1 MIGNEVYSKY
11 FQALL
16 RGDRREC
23 VETVSR
29 LMHDRLDVRTL
40 YLDLFQRSLYEIGDL
55 WEQNRV
61 SVAVEHMA
69 TSVTESLF
77 PLVYPTIFSAEH
89 IGRSAV
95 VSCVANE
102 YHQVGGRI
110 VADILELNGWDA
122 YFLGA
127 NTPLADT
134 IALVGSKNASLV
146 GLSLSLYANL
156 PALLAAIEG
165 IRERFPTLPVIVGGQ
180 AFRFGGG
187 EALSRYEGV
196 TFITSL
202 AGLEAFVGRIR
213 NA

>member
-1 MIGNEVYSKY
+1 MIDSSTYSKY

-16 RGDRREC
+16 RGCRREC
-23 VETVSR
+23 TETVSR
-29 LMHDRLDVRTL
+29 LVRDGLDVRTL
-40 YLDLFQRSLYEIGDL
+40 YVDLFQRSLYEIGDL

-69 TSVTESLF
+69 TSITESLF

-89 IGRSAV
+89 IGKTAV

-102 YHQVGGRI
+102 YHQIGGKI
-110 VADILELNGWDA
+110 AADILELNGWDA

-127 NTPLADT
+127 NTPLSDT
-134 IALVGSKNASLV
+134 ISLIGSKNADLA

-156 PALLAAIEG
+156 PALLAVIEG
-165 IRERFPTLPVIVGGQ
+165 IRERFPSLPVIVGGQ

-187 EALSRYEGV
+187 EALSRYQGV
-196 TFITSL
+196 TLVTSL
-202 AGLEAFVGRIR
+202 AGLEEIAGRAR